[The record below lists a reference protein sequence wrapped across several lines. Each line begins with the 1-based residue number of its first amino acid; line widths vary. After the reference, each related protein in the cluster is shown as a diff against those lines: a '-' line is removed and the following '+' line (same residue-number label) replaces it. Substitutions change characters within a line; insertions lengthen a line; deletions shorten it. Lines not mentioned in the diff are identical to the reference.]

1 MAKTNAWESA
11 LLQLLFNNTSA
22 SGIGD
27 TTGLV
32 GSTGV
37 GSLYVSLHTAD
48 PTVSGNQSS
57 SEATY
62 TGYARVAVAR
72 TTSGW
77 TVSGSSPTQVAN
89 TATLSFPQC
98 TGGSNTIT
106 YVGVGTAV
114 SGAGELLYSGALSS
128 SLAVSNNI
136 TPTFNSGQLVITE
149 S

>member
-1 MAKTNAWESA
+1 MAKTNAWETA
-11 LLQLLFNNTSA
+11 LLELLFNNTTA

-37 GSLYVSLHTAD
+37 GSLYLSLHTAD
-48 PTVSGNQSS
+48 PTVAGNQTSN
-57 SEATY
+57 EANY
-62 TGYARVAVAR
+62 TGYTRVAIVR
-72 TTSGW
+72 TSGGW
-77 TVSGSSPTQVAN
+77 TVSGSNPAQVAN
-89 TATLSFPQC
+89 TAIVNFPLC

-106 YVGVGTAV
+106 YVGVGAAS
-114 SGAGELLYSGALSS
+114 SGTGELLYSGALGS

-136 TPTFNSGQLVITE
+136 TPTFNAGTLVITE

>member
-11 LLQLLFNNTSA
+11 LLQLLFNNTTA
-22 SGIGD
+22 AGIGD
-27 TTGLV
+27 STGLV

-48 PTVSGNQSS
+48 PTTNGNQTSN
-57 SEATY
+57 EATY

-72 TTSGW
+72 TTGGW

-89 TATLSFPQC
+89 TASISFPIC
-98 TGGSNTIT
+98 TGGSNTLT
-106 YVGVGTAV
+106 FVGVGTA
-114 SGAGELLYSGALSS
+114 STGTGELLYSGALAS

-136 TPTFNSGQLVITE
+136 TPTFSSSTLIISE